1 MFLDDSFL
9 RICLTLYSLKLK
21 EIKIFKFSNFFF
33 YGCCVFDFFFLLLAF
48 FPGTDSST
56 ILWMSTL
63 VLGIKE
69 FNKYFMWNGGG
80 DIWDFGGEWGEIPY

>member
-1 MFLDDSFL
+1 MFLDDYFL
-9 RICLTLYSLKLK
+9 RICLTLYYINLK
-21 EIKIFKFSNFFF
+21 KINPYK
-33 YGCCVFDFFFLLLAF
+33 FFLSFLFFWVLAFPVFRFLAF

-69 FNKYFMWNGGG
+69 INKNIGWYGGKNGGG
-80 DIWDFGGEWGEIPY
+80 L